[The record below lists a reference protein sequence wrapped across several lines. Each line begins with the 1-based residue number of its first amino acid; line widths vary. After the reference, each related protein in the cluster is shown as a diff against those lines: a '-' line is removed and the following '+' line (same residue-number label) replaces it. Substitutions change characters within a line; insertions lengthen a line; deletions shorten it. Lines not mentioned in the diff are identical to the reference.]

1 MDLTSILET
10 INEYFQTDGAMVA
23 NVFCTVFR
31 IVVPILAILIIW
43 RCAKPLLRFRR
54 EPETW
59 AWLVMPDG
67 QQLPVTH
74 WESIIGRSKGCDII
88 VNVPTVSK
96 NHAVLTRYDDGS
108 WSVTDIGS
116 RGAVKVNGEAV
127 EACAVQYGDV
137 ISLGDVEMILAP
149 TTAEEVEE
157 QKYFRETPSRIAIP
171 GLTLFFLTIFQLLT
185 AVQFCMT
192 SDPED
197 MVASVTG
204 FLVLIVIEWVLFILL
219 KLMRR
224 SSFEVETIAFFLST
238 IGIAVIASSDPSAIS
253 KQLVCIV
260 GGILIYLTIGWS
272 LRDLSRAKR
281 FRYVAAVIGI
291 LLLAINLVFGREI
304 NGARNWIAIGPIS
317 FQPSELVKLCFI
329 YVGASTMD
337 RVVTK
342 HNLIMFII
350 YSAAICGCLALM
362 NDFGT
367 ALIFFVAFLVI
378 AFLRSGSFATVTL
391 ACAATGFAGVIA
403 VRFRPHILSRFASWG
418 HAWEYAQSSGYQQ
431 TRAMMCI
438 ASGGLLGLGAGNG
451 WLKYV
456 AASDTDLVFA
466 FVCEEWGVILGI
478 LAVIAMIVLGI
489 FVVRSCIV
497 GRSSFYTIGAC
508 AAVAIF
514 MMQTILNVFGTMDLL
529 PLTGVTFPFL
539 SNGGSSM
546 LSAWGLLAFI
556 KAADTRQN
564 ASFAVRTAKAEE
576 VEPDE

>member
-31 IVVPILAILIIW
+31 FVVPILAILIIW

-224 SSFEVETIAFFLST
+224 SSFEVETISFFLST
-238 IGIAVIASSDPSAIS
+238 IGVAVIASSNPSAIS

>member
-31 IVVPILAILIIW
+31 FVVPILAILIIW

>member
-260 GGILIYLTIGWS
+260 GGILIYLMIGWS

>member
-31 IVVPILAILIIW
+31 FVVPILAILIIW

-556 KAADTRQN
+556 TAADTRQN